1 MEMHDLEDTVLVTS
15 DLLFI
20 KQVSYEEM
28 NQRNLFVFIDME
40 QYFLFNLL
48 STWDI
53 MYRNVP
59 FYKLYIQMNTMRHL
73 QKHLSTKQ

>member
-28 NQRNLFVFIDME
+28 NQRNLFVFIDIE
-40 QYFLFNLL
+40 QYFLFNHGQLISYLPGTCIEMLL
-48 STWDI
+48 FI
-53 MYRNVP
+53 YFIFR
-59 FYKLYIQMNTMRHL
+59 
-73 QKHLSTKQ
+73 